1 MHTADGVFAGFL
13 QYRSIP
19 RLLGAEVIERRSS
32 YG

>member
-1 MHTADGVFAGFL
+1 MHTADGVFAGFV

-19 RLLGAEVIERRSS
+19 RLLGAERRSS